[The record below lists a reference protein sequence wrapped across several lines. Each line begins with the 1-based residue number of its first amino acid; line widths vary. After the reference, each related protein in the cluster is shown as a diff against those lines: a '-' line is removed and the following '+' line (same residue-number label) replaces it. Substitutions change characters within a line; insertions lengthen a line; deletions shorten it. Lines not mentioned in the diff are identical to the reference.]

1 MSSWIL
7 VSSDLPTSIRGADI
21 LVRFVNMLIRSDVAN
36 KYHLRKKM
44 HWTEMGVLI
53 AALNGRHCDKKLGEK
68 FLDAWRGKVAREDI
82 YSSIRGMCCDLSF
95 VRLVFT

>member
-1 MSSWIL
+1 
-7 VSSDLPTSIRGADI
+7 
-21 LVRFVNMLIRSDVAN
+21 
-36 KYHLRKKM
+36 
-44 HWTEMGVLI
+44 MGVLI